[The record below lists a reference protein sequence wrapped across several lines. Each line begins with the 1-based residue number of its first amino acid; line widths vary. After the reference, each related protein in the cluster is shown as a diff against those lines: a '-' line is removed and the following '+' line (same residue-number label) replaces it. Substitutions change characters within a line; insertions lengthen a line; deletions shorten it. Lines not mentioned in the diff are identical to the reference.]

1 MTTNYAHETSP
12 LADSGIAHTD
22 YSGAE
27 TLDLADPRLVKV
39 TRLRLLSDP
48 GYPVWD
54 LSYCY
59 GVDVDGKPVRVQLP
73 RYQFPKR
80 NLSRALVDMAREAG
94 RYAKGMGL
102 LDAVSTLN

>member
-1 MTTNYAHETSP
+1 MTNYGHHETSP
-12 LADSGIAHTD
+12 LAESGIAHTD
-22 YSGAE
+22 YSGAP
-27 TLDLADPRLVKV
+27 TLDLEDPRLVKV

-48 GYPVWD
+48 GYPMWD

-59 GVDVDGKPVRVQLP
+59 GLDVDGQPVRVSLP
-73 RYQFPKR
+73 VHQFPKR

-94 RYAKGMGL
+94 RYGKGMGL

>member
-1 MTTNYAHETSP
+1 MTNYGHHETSP
-12 LADSGIAHTD
+12 LSESGIDHAD
-22 YSGAE
+22 MAGAP
-27 TLDLADPRLVKV
+27 TLDLEDRRLVKV

-48 GYPVWD
+48 GYPFWD
-54 LSYCY
+54 LSYAY
-59 GVDVDGKPVRVQLP
+59 GLDVDGRAVRVSLP
-73 RYQFPKR
+73 VHQFPKR

>member
-1 MTTNYAHETSP
+1 MTYAHETSP
-12 LADSGIAHTD
+12 LSESGIDHHD
-22 YSGAE
+22 YSGAA
-27 TLDLADPRLVKV
+27 TLDLEDRRLVKV
-39 TRLRLLSDP
+39 TRLRLLSEP
-48 GYPVWD
+48 GTPFWD

-59 GVDVDGKPVRVQLP
+59 GLDVDGKPVRVSLP
-73 RYQFPKR
+73 RHQFPKR

>member
-1 MTTNYAHETSP
+1 MTNYGHHETSP
-12 LADSGIAHTD
+12 LAESGIDHAD
-22 YSGAE
+22 LAGAE
-27 TLDLADPRLVKV
+27 TLALEDPRLVKV
-39 TRLRLLSDP
+39 TRLRLLSEP
-48 GYPVWD
+48 GTPFWD

-59 GVDVDGKPVRVQLP
+59 GLDVDGKPVWVDLP

-94 RYAKGMGL
+94 RYGKGMGL